1 MSPSAETGLPKG
13 VAARFEPDLVPPE
26 PVPRRS
32 YEVSLSAE
40 TSSRL
45 QSNNEVN
52 RTSHYQHV
60 FIAALRILHFRYS
73 ATENAY
79 VASCLAKD
87 APDPL
92 SVSLPI
98 DAAMPLQQ
106 AVEMV
111 KVMTAEAESER
122 ERDGA
127 RDSTHAELLVEFAEV
142 EAKQKPKSE

>member
-1 MSPSAETGLPKG
+1 M
-13 VAARFEPDLVPPE
+13 
-26 PVPRRS
+26 
-32 YEVSLSAE
+32 
-40 TSSRL
+40 
-45 QSNNEVN
+45 
-52 RTSHYQHV
+52 
-60 FIAALRILHFRYS
+60 
-73 ATENAY
+73 
-79 VASCLAKD
+79 ASCLAKD